1 MKNYIKFCNQ
11 NSLKPS
17 SFRSLQAYKTKI
29 MKETP
34 EDKKKRL
41 QQLKRAKLEQLQFL
55 LNIQKI
61 NNAKKS
67 N

>member
-1 MKNYIKFCNQ
+1 M
-11 NSLKPS
+11 KPS

>member
-1 MKNYIKFCNQ
+1 MKKK
-11 NSLKPS
+11 NS
-17 SFRSLQAYKTKI
+17 
-29 MKETP
+29 KETP
-34 EDKKKRL
+34 EDKKVRL

-55 LNIQKI
+55 LNLQKI